1 MLFLYCL
8 VSVIAIFLQRTII
21 FCQISLNAAKFEIK
35 QKRYFYINIK
45 LPTNFQLETG
55 VDGLISKL

>member
-55 VDGLISKL
+55 VYGLISKL